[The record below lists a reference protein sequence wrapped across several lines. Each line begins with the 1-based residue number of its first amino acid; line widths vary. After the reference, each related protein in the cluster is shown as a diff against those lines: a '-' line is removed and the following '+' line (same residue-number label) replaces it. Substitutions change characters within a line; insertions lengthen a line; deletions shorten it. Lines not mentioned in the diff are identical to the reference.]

1 MIYQQILD
9 MEDKPNQKIV
19 GIATSM
25 SDIAVCVADV
35 KQFATI
41 DQLINVGKK
50 ANDLIGRTVEFF
62 NKHKKRGS
70 LGKHSLIDSDR
81 CFTYRKTEISKGI
94 LCFSGKGAGRTRNAP
109 DRL

>member
-9 MEDKPNQKIV
+9 MEDEPNQKIV

-41 DQLINVGKK
+41 DQLINVIKK
-50 ANDLIGRTVEFF
+50 ANGLIGRTVELF
-62 NKHKKRGS
+62 NKHKERGS
-70 LGKHSLIDSDR
+70 LGEHSLIDSDR
-81 CFTYRKTEISKGI
+81 
-94 LCFSGKGAGRTRNAP
+94 
-109 DRL
+109 